1 MGGGLRVV
9 PSLRIV
15 SRGPPR
21 VNPPG
26 ACGSAEGYV
35 RRAVGAL
42 HRCAGA
48 ARRLSG
54 RRPPVQVP
62 ASLHAPASCSA
73 WRPGGSRGSGTPW
86 SIPGAAGRCPRRGRR
101 SPPAEGRCPPGHGPA
116 ADAHAL
122 GAARMAWISPA
133 PMTASLR
140 RSRRGC
146 GPDGDRGPF
155 RTRARRRRCGR
166 PGREPSIPPPGKTA
180 TGVLPSPTPPE
191 RRWRPGPKAEV
202 TGGIRADAGWP
213 PTISG
218 VMASPEGSSG
228 GGRGGPRRGVSAC
241 RIPKALSS
249 PVVCHL

>member
-15 SRGPPR
+15 IRGPPR
-21 VNPPG
+21 VNPPRG
-26 ACGSAEGYV
+26 LRLSRRVCPAGCRRRPV
-35 RRAVGAL
+35 RVPVPRSPRAGAL
-42 HRCAGA
+42 PRCAGA

-54 RRPPVQVP
+54 RRPPVQALP
-62 ASLHAPASCSA
+62 AG
-73 WRPGGSRGSGTPW
+73 PGQSPRSRELQRLAARREPGEWDPPW
-86 SIPGAAGRCPRRGRR
+86 SIPGAAGRCPV
-101 SPPAEGRCPPGHGPA
+101 HGPA

-122 GAARMAWISPA
+122 ETARMAWISPA

-191 RRWRPGPKAEV
+191 RTWRPGPKAEV
-202 TGGIRADAGWP
+202 NRGNTG
-213 PTISG
+213 
-218 VMASPEGSSG
+218 
-228 GGRGGPRRGVSAC
+228 
-241 RIPKALSS
+241 
-249 PVVCHL
+249 